1 MAIFSRKKN
10 KEEEKELKDKEKEGP
25 KLKDTKSKSKA
36 SSPKKD
42 DKPAKSMKDLYAD
55 DKEKAKTKKGKEKIN
70 YDQAYRVLIKPL
82 VTEKAGILGEESK
95 YVFMIDNRANK
106 LETIKAIK
114 AVYGVDVR
122 KVNIIRQ
129 DGKRVSR
136 GNQKGRRK
144 DWKKAIVSLK
154 KGQTINIY
162 EGV

>member
-1 MAIFSRKKN
+1 MRIFSRKKN
-10 KEEEKELKDKEKEGP
+10 KEEKELESKD
-25 KLKDTKSKSKA
+25 LKSPQVKDDKAKSAA
-36 SSPKKD
+36 SLVKKD
-42 DKPAKSMKDLYAD
+42 DKPTKSMKDLYAD
-55 DKEKAKTKKGKEKIN
+55 DKEKTRAKKGKGKIN
-70 YDQAYRVLIKPL
+70 YNQAYRVLIKPL

-114 AVYGVDVR
+114 AVYGVEVS

-129 DGKRVSR
+129 EGKKLNR
-136 GNQKGRRK
+136 GNIKGSRK